1 MNMCPALGP
10 KGLIM
15 EIQACDTS
23 EVENAQCYMNVQ
35 SRGCSARGLAML
47 PNHHLYV
54 RNRTETP
61 VLFGQRTITQL
72 SFALRI

>member
-1 MNMCPALGP
+1 
-10 KGLIM
+10 M

-35 SRGCSARGLAML
+35 SHGCSARGLAML
-47 PNHHLYV
+47 PNHHSHV
-54 RNRTETP
+54 RNRTDTP
-61 VLFGQRTITQL
+61 VLFVQRTSTQL